1 MDRQIPAI
9 ILTPIATVKNLRTEI
24 EDDDWGDVISI
35 IELDSSMPDEALF
48 EIESFSHAEVVYYFH
63 QVPDSKIETGS
74 RHPRNNTDWP
84 KVGILSQRGKN
95 RPNRLGTTIVKI
107 LRHEGR
113 HLHVQ
118 GLDAIDGTPIL
129 DIKPVMRE
137 FLPREEVRQP
147 EWATEL
153 MKNYWNKENA

>member
-1 MDRQIPAI
+1 MNIQLR
-9 ILTPIATVKNLRTEI
+9 PIAVVRNSRSEI
-24 EDDDWGDVISI
+24 EDDNWGDVISVL
-35 IELDSSMPDEALF
+35 ELEPSMPEDALHGL
-48 EIESFSHAEVVYYFH
+48 EDFSHAEILYYFH
-63 QVPDSKIETGS
+63 LVPDSKIETGA

-95 RPNRLGTTIVKI
+95 RPNRLGATLVKI
-107 LRHEGR
+107 LRRESR
-113 HLHVQ
+113 HLEVQ

-137 FLPREEVRQP
+137 FLPREEVHQP

-153 MKNYWNKENA
+153 MKQYWKK

>member
-1 MDRQIPAI
+1 MNIQLR
-9 ILTPIATVKNLRTEI
+9 PIAVVRNSRSEI
-24 EDDDWGDVISI
+24 EDDNWGDVISVL
-35 IELDSSMPDEALF
+35 ELEPSMPEDALHGL
-48 EIESFSHAEVVYYFH
+48 EDFSHAEILYYFH
-63 QVPDSKIETGS
+63 LVPDSKIETGA

-95 RPNRLGTTIVKI
+95 RPNRLGATLVKI
-107 LRHEGR
+107 LRREGR
-113 HLHVQ
+113 HLEVQ

-137 FLPREEVRQP
+137 FLPREEVHQP

-153 MKNYWNKENA
+153 MKQYWKK

>member
-1 MDRQIPAI
+1 MNTI
-9 ILTPIATVKNLRTEI
+9 ILTPIAIVKNSRTTI
-24 EDDDWGDVISI
+24 EDDNWGDVISI
-35 IELDSSMPDEALF
+35 IELDASLPEEALF
-48 EIESFSHAEVVYYFH
+48 EIESFSHAEIIYHFH
-63 QVPDSKIETGS
+63 LVPDSKIESGS

-95 RPNRLGTTIVKI
+95 RPNRLGATLVNI
-107 LRHEGR
+107 LRREGR
-113 HLHVQ
+113 HLEVQ

-137 FLPREEVRQP
+137 FLPRGEVHQP

-153 MKNYWNKENA
+153 MKQYWKK